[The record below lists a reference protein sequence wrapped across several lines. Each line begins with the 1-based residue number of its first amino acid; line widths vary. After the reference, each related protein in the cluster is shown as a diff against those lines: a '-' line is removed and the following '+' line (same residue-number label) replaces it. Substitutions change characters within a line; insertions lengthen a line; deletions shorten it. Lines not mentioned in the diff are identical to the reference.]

1 MEGNGLSDI
10 LLEMGLIVL
19 GCVTGVMT
27 GKHYSRAKHCH
38 IILLEVLERLLFEEF
53 CFSLGEERP
62 MMGLP
67 DDSFELLK
75 TLVDEPEN
83 AAFESA

>member
-1 MEGNGLSDI
+1 LPSKTEKEITHQQKTPGIKKEADSFMHCHKI
-10 LLEMGLIVL
+10 LLE
-19 GCVTGVMT
+19 
-27 GKHYSRAKHCH
+27 A
-38 IILLEVLERLLFEEF
+38 LERLLFEEF

-75 TLVDEPEN
+75 TLVDEPIKRY
-83 AAFESA
+83 